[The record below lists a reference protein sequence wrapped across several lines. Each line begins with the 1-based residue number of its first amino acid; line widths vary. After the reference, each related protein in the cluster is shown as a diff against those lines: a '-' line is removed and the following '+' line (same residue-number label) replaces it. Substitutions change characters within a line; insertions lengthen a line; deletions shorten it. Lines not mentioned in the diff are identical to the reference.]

1 MHRAR
6 AARPR
11 GFDSLPSQNPD
22 PGRCPLSFSA
32 GSSKIKIRT
41 SSRHKANLALWRDE
55 VRILI
60 FDDPAENERGQRP
73 EFCSAQLYSTSTAAC
88 ILQLYLLHTFIVDK

>member
-1 MHRAR
+1 MHHAR

-11 GFDSLPSQNPD
+11 GFDCLPSQDPD
-22 PGRCPLSFSA
+22 PGRCDSYSSA
-32 GSSKIKIRT
+32 GSSKIKIQT
-41 SSRHKANLALWRDE
+41 SSPYKAQLALYGDE

-73 EFCSAQLYSTSTAAC
+73 ELEGKVSNPRE
-88 ILQLYLLHTFIVDK
+88 LHA

>member
-6 AARPR
+6 AARPH
-11 GFDSLPSQNPD
+11 GFDSLPPQDPD
-22 PGRCPLSFSA
+22 PGRCDFYSSA

-41 SSRHKANLALWRDE
+41 SSRHKAQLALRLDE

-60 FDDPAENERGQRP
+60 FDDPAELEESQHP
-73 EFCSAQLYSTSTAAC
+73 KFCFAQLDST
-88 ILQLYLLHTFIVDK
+88 IYKLQLYVTAVLA